1 MKVLTRYLIR
11 THIGPLLFAFFAL
24 TSVLLINVIAKE
36 LANLAGKGLPF
47 DVVVEFF
54 LLSLPANIALTLPMA
69 VLVAVLYTFSTL
81 AADNEIS
88 ALRASGVDLRRA
100 ALPLVVLAGLIAG
113 GMAWFNDRV
122 LPASNLRWRVLMTDV
137 AQARPLLAVRP
148 QTLNGIST
156 ANGLTAYFLES
167 REVNAETGQ
176 LREVSIY
183 DVSDPSIIRTINAD
197 SGSMV
202 LNHDQTDLL
211 LTLHNGHVREVNFEE
226 PQNFQVIEFQSQVMR
241 IRGVSDRLE
250 RNFGSDYRTDRDM
263 TSRMMFAAIDSLR
276 AERAKLVAPAGT
288 GRAVES
294 GPAVEAPVEDA
305 RLPAQTVDAG
315 AVDPN
320 APAFDLTEDPIQV
333 VGEDPNGAE
342 PTVTAG
348 EQVGGDSSAAL
359 GGVDTVASGSSATD
373 PRSAAGAIPPAE
385 LDRFTQ
391 GRIENID
398 FQIREYQLEI
408 HKKFSIA
415 GATLVFV
422 LIGIPLALRFPRG
435 GIGMVVATSLAIF
448 GIYYVGLI
456 GGESLGDRG
465 YVPPAIAMWS
475 TNAIFGVLGLIGFIR
490 LGNEQGTARG
500 SGWGDAP
507 RLPGWIRRRVNRAR
521 NQP

>member
-1 MKVLTRYLIR
+1 MKVLTRYLLR
-11 THIGPLLFAFFAL
+11 THVGPFFFAFFAL

-54 LLSLPANIALTLPMA
+54 VLSLPANIALTLPMA

-81 AADNEIS
+81 ASENEIS

-100 ALPLVVLAGLIAG
+100 TLPLIVVAGVIAT
-113 GMAWFNDRV
+113 GMAWFNDQV

-137 AQARPLLAVRP
+137 AQARPLLAIRP

-156 ANGLTAYFLES
+156 TNGLTGYFLEAH
-167 REVNAETGQ
+167 EVDPETGY
-176 LREVSIY
+176 LREVTIY
-183 DVSDPSIIRTINAD
+183 DISNPSITRTINAD
-197 SGSMV
+197 SGAMV
-202 LNHDQTDLL
+202 LSEDQTDLL

-226 PQNFQVIEFQSQVMR
+226 PQNFQLIEFESQVMR

-263 TSRMMFAAIDSLR
+263 TSRMMIAAIDSLR
-276 AERAKLVAPAGT
+276 LERAALLDPTLRGAGRITDALPEDISSDGAISGATMDGSEGAMELGAAPVPTLSSQENGGEVNAGAGT
-288 GRAVES
+288 GGTGQAGGAPDPMDAAASAAS
-294 GPAVEAPVEDA
+294 GRQLPPSAGV
-305 RLPAQTVDAG
+305 LPAD
-315 AVDPN
+315 
-320 APAFDLTEDPIQV
+320 EM
-333 VGEDPNGAE
+333 
-342 PTVTAG
+342 
-348 EQVGGDSSAAL
+348 
-359 GGVDTVASGSSATD
+359 
-373 PRSAAGAIPPAE
+373 
-385 LDRFTQ
+385 DRFSQ
-391 GRIENID
+391 ARIENID

-422 LIGIPLALRFPRG
+422 LLGIPLALRFPRG

-465 YVPPAIAMWS
+465 YVPPAIAMWV
-475 TNAIFGVLGLIGFIR
+475 TNTLFGVLGLIGFVR
-490 LGNEQGTARG
+490 LGQEQGTGRG

-507 RLPGWIRRRVNRAR
+507 KLPAWLRRRLGSRKEAR
-521 NQP
+521 R